1 MVSSFFPTSVWSWVG
16 RTVLTPCVIAAR
28 EASLAESQTAL
39 AWVIGEHESQTMLLK
54 KEHAKLETERQA
66 ALESAK
72 KAREDLEGNASA
84 PNCPFAFMRCSCE

>member
-1 MVSSFFPTSVWSWVG
+1 MVRSFFPTSVLSWIDQP
-16 RTVLTPCVIAAR
+16 VLILCASAAQ

-39 AWVIGEHESQTMLLK
+39 AWVIGEHESQAATLK
-54 KEHAKLETERQA
+54 KEHAKLEAERQA

-84 PNCPFAFMRCSCE
+84 PNYPFAL